1 MEARVARPRSHYQM
15 NHEVMS
21 MNSIHNRLR
30 VTKKIGEHT
39 AVLCSIKNSLNPRSL
54 NLKKLKQK

>member
-30 VTKKIGEHT
+30 VTKKNWRAHC
-39 AVLCSIKNSLNPRSL
+39 CSL
-54 NLKKLKQK
+54 QYQE